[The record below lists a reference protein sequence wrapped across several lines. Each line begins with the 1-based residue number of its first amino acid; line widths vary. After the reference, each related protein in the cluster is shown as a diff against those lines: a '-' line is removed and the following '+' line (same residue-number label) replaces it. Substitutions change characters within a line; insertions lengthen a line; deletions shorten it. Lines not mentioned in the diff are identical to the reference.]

1 MWGLHNFFIN
11 FKTNILDRLKQI
23 ILLTIFLLS
32 GKQLIVAQKNNSKKE
47 NNVILGS
54 YPEKIFLHCNTTTFV
69 TGETLYYKLYS
80 LNPIKMAPSTVSK
93 IAYVELVCEDNKVI
107 FLQKLFLENG
117 MGQGDFFVPSTL
129 KTGNYKLVAYTNWM
143 LNKSETEL
151 FQINISIINPYQTPE
166 KTVEATT
173 KETPPLAADSALK
186 PNNQPTNTPLEKDD
200 FALEL
205 NQKTAAARDR
215 LVVKIKP
222 LSQSIEKGNY
232 SLSIR
237 KTDSLPIQKQITAKE
252 YKNSWTN
259 NSNSK
264 VYAVKEL
271 ISPELRGEMITGSIV
286 AKNGT
291 DNLQNKTVALSIP
304 GKNFTIKITNTN
316 ATGKF
321 IFNLEKANYSPNLI
335 IQVVGED
342 RNNYIIKLE
351 EQKGINYPSNPANPP
366 LELTPELK
374 NSILQRSI
382 ATQIQNGYYSKKT
395 DSIVET
401 NTNDTFFKSMGKE
414 YILDDFN
421 RFPTLQETITEVVF
435 EMYYRKN
442 GNNFIIGVR
451 DYKTTVE
458 VPGSPLVLVDGLMIQ
473 DYNELFEYST
483 KNIYKISIV
492 PGGYFYG
499 SQLFNG
505 VISFTTKNQDFVS
518 KQSGSYILNASVLR
532 PFIKKD
538 YFNPDYTDKSKL
550 ERIPD
555 YRYQLLWIPQLT
567 LDNMENPI
575 SFYTSDVTGT
585 FEVSLEGFTDQGIPV
600 SLKDTFE
607 VQ

>member
-1 MWGLHNFFIN
+1 MRRLYFI
-11 FKTNILDRLKQI
+11 FIKPKTTILDRLKKTLLL
-23 ILLTIFLLS
+23 ILLLNCKLVSFAQNNALSNSDVTILKS
-32 GKQLIVAQKNNSKKE
+32 N
-47 NNVILGS
+47 
-54 YPEKIFLHCNTTTFV
+54 PEKLFLHCNTTTFV

-80 LNPIKMAPSTVSK
+80 LNPLKISATTVSK
-93 IAYVELVCEDNKVI
+93 IAYVELVSEDNKII

-173 KETPPLAADSALK
+173 KETPALATESVLK
-186 PNNQPTNTPLEKDD
+186 PNDQPTNTPLEKDD

-205 NQKTAAARDR
+205 NQKTAAARES
-215 LVVKIKP
+215 LFLKIKP

-252 YKNSWTN
+252 YKNNWTN
-259 NSNSK
+259 NSNSTTFP
-264 VYAVKEL
+264 AKEL
-271 ISPELRGEMITGSIV
+271 ILPELRGEMITGSIV

-304 GKNFTIKITNTN
+304 GKNFALKITNTN

-342 RNNYIIKLE
+342 RNNYSVKLE
-351 EQKGINYPSNPANPP
+351 EQKGINYPSNPANLA